1 VRALSDPSLAL
12 AILCGVALA
21 CAHAGPAGD
30 PEAAA
35 RRRAE
40 GAALVA
46 RDDARSLEGAAALF
60 AEAARLDPAGRAAP
74 ADRALA
80 LSLLASERAEEA
92 TALQARV
99 EALEEER
106 QHLAL
111 ERAPAWEDRQAAVA
125 ARIRSLSQEV
135 QELRRQAATLRTAAG
150 AILSALGPD
159 GPDEL
164 ASTRAMAVAAA
175 LEGRA
180 TEAEILAERKRAA
193 ARVDAWLDLVGSAAD
208 AMPPS
213 AHGRRFRAAKQLR
226 AVAAAHPELL
236 RARVLLAE
244 AQSDLGEREAA
255 LESLDGVLAANPAH
269 EGAQRLKAELLA
281 PPAPHPIPYAVPQNA
296 PPPRPAGTLPRK
308 ASRSSAAKRAP

>member
-1 VRALSDPSLAL
+1 MRARPDPSLAL
-12 AILCGVALA
+12 AILGGVALA
-21 CAHAGPAGD
+21 CAHPGPAGD

-35 RRRAE
+35 RRLTE
-40 GAALVA
+40 GEALVA
-46 RDDARSLEGAAALF
+46 RDDARSLEEAAALF
-60 AEAARLDPAGRAAP
+60 AEAARLDRGGRAAP

-80 LSLLASERAEEA
+80 LSLLASQRAEEA
-92 TALQARV
+92 TALQARLG
-99 EALEEER
+99 ALEEER
-106 QHLAL
+106 QQLAL

-125 ARIRSLSQEV
+125 ARIRSLSLEV
-135 QELRRQAATLRTAAG
+135 QEHRRQAATLRAA
-150 AILSALGPD
+150 AASILSALGPA
-159 GPDEL
+159 GPDEI
-164 ASTRAMAVAAA
+164 AVTRAVAVAAA

-180 TEAEILAERKRAA
+180 AEAEILAERNRAA
-193 ARVDAWLDLVGSAAD
+193 ARVEAWLDLVGSAAD
-208 AMPPS
+208 ALPPS

-244 AQSDLGEREAA
+244 AQAELGEREPA

-281 PPAPHPIPYAVPQNA
+281 PPAPRPIPYAVPQAA
-296 PPPRPAGTLPRK
+296 PPARPAGTLPRK